1 MVVGAKPISAN
12 RKPSLRYTDQLQSA
26 AVAHGAQ
33 LLSGL
38 LYIRITWFQLH
49 RSEGDVDNIAKRI
62 LDSLK
67 GIVIQDDD
75 DIVRCLSQKTVADSS
90 GAFAINTLAIPSTT
104 VLASLQ
110 SLLGTENHVL
120 YIEVGPVQDPTIS
133 FGPVS

>member
-1 MVVGAKPISAN
+1 MDPGWGWVNSA
-12 RKPSLRYTDQLQSA
+12 SA
-26 AVAHGAQ
+26 
-33 LLSGL
+33 LLGQFTTGGH
-38 LYIRITWFQLH
+38 I
-49 RSEGDVDNIAKRI
+49 
-62 LDSLK
+62 
-67 GIVIQDDD
+67 
-75 DIVRCLSQKTVADSS
+75 RCLSQKTVADSS